1 MTFRLRE
8 ADLGD
13 ADLGAIT
20 AIVNE
25 TDPDDPTSV
34 DEMRWSSGAYPGS
47 TRFLVEA
54 DGRPVG
60 TAGVGRIYVL
70 PAEFDGFWATIH
82 VLADARGQGI
92 GSALLTAVS
101 DRARIAGKTA
111 LHMPASEARP
121 DGIDFLLHRGFR
133 EYERSKTVRLELA
146 GRAKPAIDL
155 PDGLRLTT
163 LAREPALVEGVHAV
177 AIEAFEDI
185 PGGDQPMAPGDLA
198 EFRKRD
204 VDRPTIP
211 HEAFMIAVETATD
224 RVVGYACL
232 LLQPPH
238 LRRIAWHDMTAV
250 ARDWRGRGLAGA
262 LKRATIAWAIDD
274 GLDLLES
281 GNDTDNLPMRAV
293 NARLGYQ
300 PAPDFLVLRGP
311 LFAGIMAR

>member
-1 MTFRLRE
+1 VTFRLRE

-13 ADLGAIT
+13 TDLGAIT
-20 AIVNE
+20 AIVNV
-25 TDPDDPTSV
+25 TDPDDPTSI
-34 DEMRWSSGAYPGS
+34 DAMRWSSGAYPGS
-47 TRFLVEA
+47 TRFIVEA
-54 DGRPVG
+54 GGRPLG

-70 PAEFDGFWATIH
+70 PPEFEGFWATIH
-82 VLADARGQGI
+82 VLADARREGI
-92 GSALLTAVS
+92 GASLLTAVS
-101 DRARIAGKTA
+101 ERARAAGKTA
-111 LHMPASEARP
+111 LHIPASEARP
-121 DGIDFLLHRGFR
+121 EGIDFLRHRGFT

-146 GRAKPAIDL
+146 GLARPSVDL
-155 PDGLRLTT
+155 PAGLRLAT
-163 LAREPALVEGVHAV
+163 LADEPGLVDGVHAV
-177 AIEAFEDI
+177 ALETFVDI

-211 HEAFMIAVETATD
+211 HAAFMIAVETATG

-238 LRRIAWHDMTAV
+238 RRRIAWHDMTAV
-250 ARDWRGRGLAGA
+250 VRDWRGRGLAGA
-262 LKRATIAWAIDD
+262 LKRATIAWAIDE
-274 GLDLLES
+274 GLDVLES

-300 PAPDFLVLRGP
+300 PAADFLVMRGP